1 MKFAKLFQQTLNEE
15 NLPQDWLDHAIQYK
29 ALKKRINKVV
39 DELNNIGIQ
48 SDQLKF
54 HYNISKNENTLSP
67 YLILNVNVN
76 IENLL
81 VSKLNELDYK
91 YEINELIT
99 EKIVEIDNDDEEE
112 EDDSNNDNVNIH
124 LRKSMLIYSN
134 DDSDNESY
142 KCASSVLQYDTAS
155 ITSNITCLSDNSIE
169 KKKSFEIKIYLHED
183 TKFFQTLY
191 EEIEGL
197 TELRKQQEIE
207 IIKKIESIANI
218 VSKNGDPKK
227 RKTDLF
233 IWREIFQLYIETEIF
248 FSTFEKSAGER
259 NIKQSRQKYDEY
271 LIKMNELKLS
281 SKFKHSSSNIA
292 LQNFNDLNANLLK
305 ISNFQILN
313 SIALTKIL
321 KKFDKQTF
329 LNSKE
334 IFPVVLANSND
345 VVELNK
351 SVTKDLCYIIASRLL
366 NLIPQIDDYTCPICC
381 SVAFKPIK
389 LDCGH
394 VFCVRCLIKLQRKN
408 DDRCPLCRGNVVL
421 KADENNLD
429 VSRMNY
435 LKLYFPKETK
445 QKQEENETEVLKE
458 QFGTLYDENSKC
470 IIM

>member
-76 IENLL
+76 VENLL
-81 VSKLNELDYK
+81 VSKLNELNYK

-99 EKIVEIDNDDEEE
+99 EKIVEIDENDD
-112 EDDSNNDNVNIH
+112 DHNDNDNNDIT
-124 LRKSMLIYSN
+124 KSMIITSN
-134 DDSDNESY
+134 YDSDNESN
-142 KCASSVLQYDTAS
+142 KCNSSILQYDTAS
-155 ITSNITCLSDNSIE
+155 IISNITCQSDNSIE
-169 KKKSFEIKIYLHED
+169 KKNSFEIKIYLHED

-207 IIKKIESIANI
+207 IIKKVESIANI
-218 VSKNGDPKK
+218 VSKNGDPKR

-259 NIKQSRQKYDEY
+259 NIQQSRKKYDEF

-281 SKFKHSSSNIA
+281 SKFKHNSSQIA
-292 LQNFNDLNANLLK
+292 LNNFNDLNVNLLK

-313 SIALTKIL
+313 NIALTKIL
-321 KKFDKQTF
+321 KKFDKQTY

-334 IFPVVLANSND
+334 IFPIVLANSND
-345 VVELNK
+345 VIELNK

-408 DDRCPLCRGNVVL
+408 DDRCPLCRDNVVL
-421 KADENNLD
+421 KADEHNLD
-429 VSRMNY
+429 ISRMNY

-445 QKQEENETEVLKE
+445 EKQEENENEVLKE

-470 IIM
+470 TIM

>member
-76 IENLL
+76 VENLL
-81 VSKLNELDYK
+81 VSKLNELNYK
-91 YEINELIT
+91 YEISELIT
-99 EKIVEIDNDDEEE
+99 EKIVEIYENDEDDNDDHNAN
-112 EDDSNNDNVNIH
+112 DNNDIT
-124 LRKSMLIYSN
+124 KSMIITSN
-134 DDSDNESY
+134 DDSDNESN
-142 KCASSVLQYDTAS
+142 KCNSSILQYDTAS
-155 ITSNITCLSDNSIE
+155 IISNITCQSDNSIE
-169 KKKSFEIKIYLHED
+169 KKNSFEIKIYLHED

-207 IIKKIESIANI
+207 IIKKVESIANI
-218 VSKNGDPKK
+218 VSKNGDPKR

-259 NIKQSRQKYDEY
+259 NIQQSRKKYDEF

-281 SKFKHSSSNIA
+281 SKFKHNSSQIA
-292 LQNFNDLNANLLK
+292 LNNFNDLNVNLLK

-313 SIALTKIL
+313 NIALTKIL
-321 KKFDKQTF
+321 KKFDKQTY

-334 IFPVVLANSND
+334 IFPIVLANSND
-345 VVELNK
+345 VIELNK

-408 DDRCPLCRGNVVL
+408 DDRCPLCRDNVVL
-421 KADENNLD
+421 KADEHNLD
-429 VSRMNY
+429 ISRMNY

-445 QKQEENETEVLKE
+445 EKQEENENEVLKE

-470 IIM
+470 TIM